1 MPERDVRLY
10 LTDIVE
16 AIRKI
21 QGYTKGM
28 DYKKFSADD
37 KTFDAVLR
45 NMEVIGEAVK
55 NIPDAIKGKYP
66 NIEWKYAAGM
76 RDRLI
81 HEYFGVSVRIVW
93 ETVTNDLPAFKASI
107 EKILKD
113 VAKG

>member
-10 LTDIVE
+10 LADIIE
-16 AIRKI
+16 ATRKI
-21 QGYTKGM
+21 EGYTKGM
-28 DYKKFSADD
+28 DYRKFKADE

-45 NMEVIGEAVK
+45 NLEVIGEAVK
-55 NIPDAIKGKYP
+55 NIPEEMKRKYP
-66 NIEWKYAAGM
+66 HVEWKYAARM

-107 EKILKD
+107 EKVLKD
-113 VAKG
+113 VAKS